1 MTANLAMRAS
11 PHRSATSAALDGTVG
26 SLLPW
31 RQTRWIGS
39 SKSMCPTR
47 SGLTDFTYIKTHEGW
62 LYLSVVIDLFSRR
75 VVGWSAQPR
84 MTTDLA
90 LQALLAAV
98 WRRKPKAR
106 VMIHSDQGSQ
116 FTSREWQQFLS

>member
-1 MTANLAMRAS
+1 MQCS
-11 PHRSATSAALDGTVG
+11 RSRCVG
-26 SLLPW
+26 SGSRGFAAPGGKPAVVATNTLD
-31 RQTRWIGS
+31 RQFEVDAPDKVWV
-39 SKSMCPTR
+39 
-47 SGLTDFTYIKTHEGW
+47 TDITYIKTHEGW

-98 WRRKPKAR
+98 WRRKPKAK

-116 FTSREWQQFLS
+116 FTSRE